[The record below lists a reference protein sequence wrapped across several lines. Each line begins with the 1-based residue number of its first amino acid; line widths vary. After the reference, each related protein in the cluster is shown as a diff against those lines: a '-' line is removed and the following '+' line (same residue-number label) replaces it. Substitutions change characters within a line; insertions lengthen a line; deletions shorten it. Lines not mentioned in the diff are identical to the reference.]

1 MTLSIA
7 RRVADLRAQIA
18 GARKAGKRIGFVP
31 TMGALH
37 AGHLALVDA
46 ARRDADYLV
55 ASIFVNPTQFGPSED
70 LDAYPRD
77 EAGDLAALARVGVDL
92 AYLPGVAD
100 MYAPGDATRV
110 TVAGSLSEVLC
121 GPVRPG
127 HFQGVATVVA
137 KLFGQ
142 VQPDVAAF
150 GEKDYQQLLVV
161 KRLVEDLAMP
171 VRIVPVATLRE
182 ADGLAMSSRN
192 RRLSADLRAIAAH
205 LPTTMARAAA
215 RILAGG
221 DAHACAKD
229 AAGELSAKGFGP
241 IDYVELRDAATLA
254 LAMAPPARLF
264 AAAHLGGVRLID
276 NIAVG

>member
-1 MTLSIA
+1 
-7 RRVADLRAQIA
+7 
-18 GARKAGKRIGFVP
+18 
-31 TMGALH
+31 
-37 AGHLALVDA
+37 
-46 ARRDADYLV
+46 
-55 ASIFVNPTQFGPSED
+55 
-70 LDAYPRD
+70 
-77 EAGDLAALARVGVDL
+77 
-92 AYLPGVAD
+92 
-100 MYAPGDATRV
+100 
-110 TVAGSLSEVLC
+110 VLC

-192 RRLSADLRAIAAH
+192 RRLSADLRAVAAH